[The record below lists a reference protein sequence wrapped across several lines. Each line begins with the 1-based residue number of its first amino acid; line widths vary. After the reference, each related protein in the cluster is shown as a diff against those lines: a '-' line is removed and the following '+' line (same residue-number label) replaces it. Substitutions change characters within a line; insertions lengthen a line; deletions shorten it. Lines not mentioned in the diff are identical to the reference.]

1 MSGTVARRLLRNAPA
16 AALCAMLGVMAAGAA
31 AAGAAAP
38 ATIDQQVQH
47 HVERAV
53 EGGLAPEDFHH
64 LVLAFEWRDTLESPQ
79 LLEDAVDRLAVARPL
94 DPLMAD
100 EVRRLRAELAAEAG
114 RPEAAREL
122 FRAMGGVTFWWV
134 DGPQSIGE
142 LEDFSDLARLPDDR
156 ARWRAAA
163 GTDPLGWVRIAGL
176 AWPAR
181 RQLVV
186 LAATLSSEREQP
198 AAIRLGL
205 AQVARVWLNG
215 KELLTT
221 AQPLQHA
228 EDQFAVGGWLRAGR
242 NLLVVAVASE
252 TEDWWLR
259 VRLTAP
265 DGSRLQG
272 VRELDEPP
280 LPVAAVDREPP
291 EVRSLE
297 GELRRGSS
305 RGRDDATLAL
315 AAYLV
320 DRQPQPVGSGDAR
333 SVCRAARASS
343 PGEARL
349 LEWTLPAEPGL
360 GRELLEEA
368 IAAAPDLHW
377 ARISLAR
384 WYLER
389 ELFEQAAEVLEPA
402 LAVPAVRAVALEVES
417 ELWGQVVLP
426 QLAELSRAHPGCV
439 SAALALGELAGDL
452 RRLEAGR
459 EAVDRLAAVVP
470 SLPAAVSLEERLAED
485 CGDSARLLELVG
497 RRLADDPNRPEL
509 RIRLSRLVAA
519 DQGWEAARRV
529 LVEGLDRCP
538 DHVDLLLELARVE
551 LAAGNSE
558 AAAAAARRVLE
569 LRPQDQPTQRLLA
582 FLGEKPEDLSW
593 LRSAGD
599 LWALAER
606 APAGSPAV
614 LVLDHTEVRFLP
626 AQLTETRAQRAYL
639 IRDGDR
645 AEEWLVHTLP
655 HVPERQRL
663 RILEARILRRD
674 GTQINARQSDTPRL
688 AEPEINLY
696 YDARLRVLEFQELED
711 GDLVELA
718 WVLSETAESN
728 DTGPYKGG
736 LLDIGHP
743 VAVGLSEVELSGP
756 EELLPAWDLVHLDG
770 EPTRLVEG
778 GGIVRLRWEW
788 RDLPAVP
795 EDVPPA
801 PRLQTIPHLVYSNHP
816 RWGDLA
822 TWYERHIAPR
832 IRASRQVEDTARRLT
847 DGVTDRLDR
856 IARIYAF
863 VTTDIDYV
871 GLEFG
876 EHRYRPFSADWVLNH
891 KIGDCKDKA
900 ALMVALFEA
909 VDIPA
914 RMVMVRTSDLG
925 TAASELAL
933 LEIFNHAIAYLPED
947 DLWLDGT
954 AAGHAPFPPPG
965 ICQGAQVLVVDGPDS
980 APRITPMPGAGYAR
994 FRYRLA
1000 RGDDGLVAIEV
1011 RTEDTGEAADRRRL
1025 AFGGSSDPRRV
1036 TRWLQTQ
1043 FPGAELVGE
1052 PKLRMVPG
1060 RDPTVL
1066 ELEGRVARSALLGT
1080 GGIKTFPGEFQW
1092 ASQLTPGGDRH
1103 GPLLLPV
1110 FPDLEWTVEV
1120 ELGRPPGEL
1129 PPAVELKTPFGELDI
1144 DHVREASGYKATG
1157 SFRLEP
1163 GVVAAADAADLR
1175 RFLVEVERHLGRPL
1189 EVP

>member
-1 MSGTVARRLLRNAPA
+1 MSGPAHRRPLRVAPA
-16 AALCAMLGVMAAGAA
+16 AALCAVVALLAAGVVAA
-31 AAGAAAP
+31 
-38 ATIDQQVQH
+38 ATIDQQVKD

-53 EGGLAPEDFHH
+53 EGGLGPEDYHH
-64 LVLAFEWRDTLESPQ
+64 LVLAFEWRDTLGSPR
-79 LLEDAVDRLAVARPL
+79 LLADAVDRLAAARPL

-122 FRAMGGVTFWWV
+122 FRTMGGVTAWWV

-142 LEDFSDLARLPDDR
+142 LEDFADLARLPGAD
-156 ARWRAAA
+156 AGWRAAT
-163 GTDPLGWVRIAGL
+163 GTDPLGWVRVAGL

-186 LAATLSSEREQP
+186 LGATLQSEREQP
-198 AAIRLGL
+198 VAIRLGL

-215 KELLTT
+215 EELLTT

-228 EDQFAVGGWLRAGR
+228 EDQFAVGGWLRGGR

-252 TEDWWLR
+252 TDDWWLR

-265 DGSRLQG
+265 DGSRLEG

-280 LPVAAVDREPP
+280 RPADAVDREQP
-291 EVRSLE
+291 EVRTLE
-297 GELRRGSS
+297 DELRRGTA
-305 RGRDDATLAL
+305 RGRDDATIAL

-333 SVCRAARASS
+333 SVCRAARAAA

-349 LEWTLPAEPGL
+349 LEWTLPAEPGQ
-360 GRELLEEA
+360 GRQLLEEA

-389 ELFEQAAEVLEPA
+389 ELYEQAGEVLEPA
-402 LAVPAVRAVALEVES
+402 LAEPAVRAVALEVES

-426 QLAELSRAHPGCV
+426 RVAELSRAHPGCV

-459 EAVDRLAAVVP
+459 EAVERLAAVVP
-470 SLPAAVSLEERLAED
+470 SLPAVLSLEERLAED
-485 CGDSARLLELVG
+485 CGDSARLLELVSG
-497 RRLADDPNRPEL
+497 QLADDPNRPDL

-529 LVEGLDRCP
+529 LLEGLDRCP
-538 DHVDLLLELARVE
+538 DHVDLLLERARVE
-551 LAAGNSE
+551 LAADDTE
-558 AAAAAARRVLE
+558 AAAAAVRRVLE
-569 LRPQDQPTQRLLA
+569 LRPQDQPAQRLLA
-582 FLGEKPEDLSW
+582 FLGEQAEDLGW
-593 LRSAGD
+593 LRSAAD
-599 LWALAER
+599 LWALAEQ

-626 AQLTETRAQRAYL
+626 AQLTETRAQRAFL
-639 IRDGDR
+639 IRDGER
-645 AEEWLVHTLP
+645 ADEWLVHTLP
-655 HVPERQRL
+655 YVPERQRL

-674 GTQINARQSDTPRL
+674 GTQVNARQSDTPRL
-688 AEPEINLY
+688 SEPEINLY
-696 YDARLRVLEFQELED
+696 YDARLRVLEFQALED

-736 LLDIGHP
+736 LLEIGQP
-743 VAVGLSEVELSGP
+743 VAVGLSEIELSGP
-756 EELLPAWDLVHLDG
+756 EELLPAWDLVHLEG
-770 EPTRLVEG
+770 EPARSVG
-778 GGIVRLRWEW
+778 GDGIVRLRWEW
-788 RDLPAVP
+788 RDLAAVP
-795 EDVPPA
+795 DDVPPA
-801 PRLQTIPHLVYSNHP
+801 PRLQTVPHLVYSNHP

-847 DGVTDRLDR
+847 EGVSDRLDR

-900 ALMVALFEA
+900 ALMVSLLEA

-914 RMVMVRTSDLG
+914 RTVMLRTSDRG
-925 TAASELAL
+925 TAVSDLAL
-933 LEIFNHAIAYLPED
+933 LEIFDHAIAYLPED

-965 ICQGAQVLVVDGPDS
+965 ICQGAQALVVDGPDS
-980 APRITPMPGAGYAR
+980 APQITPSPGAGYAR
-994 FRYRLA
+994 YRYRLA
-1000 RGDDGLVAIEV
+1000 RGEGGQVAIEL
-1011 RTEDTGEAADRRRL
+1011 RSEDTGGAADRRRL

-1052 PKLRMVPG
+1052 PTLRMVPG

-1066 ELEGRVARSALLGT
+1066 ELEGRVARSALLGA

-1092 ASQLTPGGDRH
+1092 ASQLTPGNDRH

-1110 FPDLEWTVEV
+1110 VPDLEWTVEV

-1129 PPAVELKTPFGELDI
+1129 PPAVDLKTPYGELEI
-1144 DHVREASGYKATG
+1144 KLAREASGYTVTG
-1157 SFRLEP
+1157 SFLLEP
-1163 GVVAAADAADLR
+1163 GAVAAADAGDLR
-1175 RFLVEVERHLGRPL
+1175 RFLVEVERQLGRPL

>member
-1 MSGTVARRLLRNAPA
+1 MFAVLARRLLRNAPA
-16 AALCAMLGVMAAGAA
+16 AAPCVLAVGLLVCAAGAA
-31 AAGAAAP
+31 AAGP
-38 ATIDQQVQH
+38 ASIDQQVRD

-53 EGGLAPEDFHH
+53 QGGLDPEDFHH
-64 LVLAFEWRDTLESPQ
+64 LVLGFGWRDTMSDRR
-79 LLEDAVDRLAVARPL
+79 LLEGLLDRLSAARPI

-100 EVRRLRAELAAEAG
+100 EVRRLRAELAYEAG

-122 FRAMGGVTFWWV
+122 LRAMGGVTAWWV
-134 DGPQSIGE
+134 DGPQPIGE
-142 LEDFSDLARLPDDR
+142 LEDFPELAQLPGDG

-163 GTDPLGWVRIAGL
+163 GGDPLGWVRVAGL

-181 RQLVV
+181 RQLVT
-186 LAATLSSEREQP
+186 LAASVSSEREQP
-198 AAIRLGL
+198 VAVRLGV
-205 AQVARVWLNG
+205 AQVARAWLNG
-215 KELLTT
+215 DELLTT

-228 EDQFAVGGWLRAGR
+228 EDQFAAGGWLRAGR

-265 DGSRLQG
+265 DGSRLDG
-272 VRELDEPP
+272 VRELDDPP
-280 LPVAAVDREPP
+280 QPVPAVAKERPQ
-291 EVRSLE
+291 VRSLE
-297 GELRRGSS
+297 DELRRGSS
-305 RGRDDATLAL
+305 KGRQEATLAL

-320 DRQPQPVGSGDAR
+320 DRRPQPVGGGDAR
-333 SVCRAARASS
+333 SLCQAARAQS

-349 LEWTLPAEPGL
+349 LEWTLPSEPGL
-360 GRELLEEA
+360 SRELLEEA

-377 ARISLAR
+377 ARIALAR

-389 ELFEQAAEVLEPA
+389 ELFEQAADVLEPA
-402 LAVPAVRAVALEVES
+402 LAVPAVRATALEVEA

-426 QLAELSRAHPGCV
+426 TLAELSLAHPGCV
-439 SAALALGELAGDL
+439 SAAVALGELAADL
-452 RRLEAGR
+452 RRLESAREAAGR
-459 EAVDRLAAVVP
+459 LAGMVP
-470 SLPAAVSLEERLAED
+470 SLPATQDLEERLAED
-485 CGDSARLLELVG
+485 CGDPQRLRELVG

-519 DQGWEAARRV
+519 DQGWEAARQV
-529 LVEGLDRCP
+529 LEEGLARCP
-538 DHVDLLLELARVE
+538 DHVDLLIELARVE
-551 LAAGNSE
+551 LAAGSSGE
-558 AAAAAARRVLE
+558 AAAAARRVLE
-569 LRPQDQPTQRLLA
+569 LRPQDLPAQRLLE
-582 FLGEKPEDLSW
+582 FLGEEAEDLGW
-593 LRSAGD
+593 LRTVD
-599 LWALAER
+599 ELWALAER

-614 LVLDHTEVRFLP
+614 LVLDHVEVRFLP
-626 AQLTETRAQRAYL
+626 AQLTETRAQQAYL
-639 IRDGDR
+639 IRDGER
-645 AEEWLVHTLP
+645 AEEWLAHTLA

-663 RILEARILRRD
+663 RVLEARIVRRD
-674 GTQINARQSDTPRL
+674 GTQVNARQSDTPRL

-696 YDARLRVLEFQELED
+696 YDARLRVLKFQELQD

-736 LLDIGHP
+736 LLEIGHP

-756 EELLPAWDLVHLDG
+756 EELLPAWDLVHLEG
-770 EPTRLVEG
+770 EPERVEDRD
-778 GGIVRLRWEW
+778 GIVRLRWEW
-788 RDLPAVP
+788 RDLPAHP
-795 EDVPPA
+795 EEVPPA
-801 PRLQTIPHLVYSNHP
+801 PRLQTVPHLVYSNHP
-816 RWGDLA
+816 RWGELA
-822 TWYERHIAPR
+822 TWYERHIASR
-832 IRASRQVEDTARRLT
+832 VRASRQVEDTARRLT
-847 DGVTDRLDR
+847 EGVNDRLDR
-856 IARIYAF
+856 IARIYGF

-876 EHRYRPFSADWVLNH
+876 EHRYRPFSADWVLSH

-900 ALMVALFEA
+900 ALMVALLEA

-914 RMVMVRTSDLG
+914 RMVMLRTFDRG
-925 TAASELAL
+925 TAVSELAL
-933 LEIFNHAIAYLPED
+933 LEIFDHAIVYLPQD

-965 ICQGAQVLVVDGPDS
+965 ICQGAQALVVDGPAS
-980 APRITPMPGAGYAR
+980 TPRVTPAPGAGYAR
-994 FRYRLA
+994 YRYRLE
-1000 RGDDGLVAIEV
+1000 RGDGGMVTLEV

-1025 AFGGSSDPRRV
+1025 AFAGSSDPRRV
-1036 TRWLQTQ
+1036 TRWLQSQ

-1066 ELEGRVARSALLGT
+1066 ELEGRVVRSALLGA
-1080 GGIKTFPGEFQW
+1080 GGIKTFPGDI
-1092 ASQLTPGGDRH
+1092 QLSAQLAPGGERR

-1110 FPDLEWTVEV
+1110 RPDLEWTVEV
-1120 ELGRPPGEL
+1120 ELGGPPGEL
-1129 PPAVELKTPFGELDI
+1129 PPPVELKTAFGELKI
-1144 DHVREASGYKATG
+1144 DHSREATGYRVTG

-1163 GVVAAADAADLR
+1163 GLVGAADAAALR